1 MGSEMCIRDRY
12 RCSASYCAAASEIA
26 SQLTSFVLSVAN
38 IYDSLNIKINGG
50 NENDNSTML
59 MALGTIKF
67 SLETS
72 LHLSRSPRA

>member
-1 MGSEMCIRDRY
+1 MIRTDY
-12 RCSASYCAAASEIA
+12 IDVVHYTVQQHPKFLSSLS
-26 SQLTSFVLSVAN
+26 SLVLRVAN

-72 LHLSRSPRA
+72 LHLSMNPSA